1 MKFYH
6 ILPIRM
12 VQYFQSHVKMSSRQ
26 GNTQKLRIK
35 VRQHCGAPHWAN
47 CCFLHNCIPENLIMA
62 KEPQQKREEEMVPT
76 FPKQFIITCLRY
88 SSPYM
93 CINTDD
99 CLFLTCAPLIKC
111 LLLHNILFQQICDKS
126 WALLLALCIVLDVI
140 CESGAD
146 VYIRCPVTL
155 CPGNYYITI

>member
-1 MKFYH
+1 M
-6 ILPIRM
+6 R
-12 VQYFQSHVKMSSRQ
+12 SSS
-26 GNTQKLRIK
+26 LSK
-35 VRQHCGAPHWAN
+35 VL
-47 CCFLHNCIPENLIMA
+47 FLHNCIPENLIMA

-126 WALLLALCIVLDVI
+126 WAFWLALCIVMDVI

-155 CPGNYYITI
+155 CPGNYYITIYLVSETIYYMYLSSSAGIEKISLKYLFTSNEREAMP